1 MPLHPALFGL
11 AACAALATSPALAQT
26 TAPKPAPTTIPEKI
40 APGAQPTGPS
50 QNLSKR
56 LNQSDGVIQPR
67 QDPDP
72 GMQKAAPSTG
82 DSNAVPPP
90 GTPGGKDA
98 PQAK

>member
-1 MPLHPALFGL
+1 MSRRLVIFGL
-11 AACAALATSPALAQT
+11 AVLAAGPAFAQAA
-26 TAPKPAPTTIPEKI
+26 APKPAPTTIPEKI
-40 APGAQPTGPS
+40 APGAQPTGPT
-50 QNLSKR
+50 QNLSRR
-56 LNQSDGVIQPR
+56 LDQSDGVIKPG